1 MKAIRVHE
9 FGPPG
14 VMRLQEVP
22 DPEAG
27 VGQVVVSVR
36 AAGVNP
42 VDAYVRSGNY
52 SRKPPLP
59 YTPGTDAG
67 GVIESVGKDVTLNVG
82 TRVYISGSVTG
93 AYAEKALCLEADV
106 HELPSTVTFPQGAAI
121 NVPYATAYRAL
132 FQRAHAAP
140 GEYVFVH
147 GASGGVGIAAL
158 QLARAAG
165 LRVLGTAG
173 SPKGM
178 ELVLHEG
185 AHYALDHRA
194 PDHFEKALALTD
206 GRGVD
211 VVLEMLANV
220 NLGKDLKIL
229 APGGRVVVVGSRGQ
243 IEIDPRDAMIHDAAV
258 LGMLLLNIPERE
270 LKGIHCALFSGLEN
284 GVLRPVI
291 GKELPLAEAPKAHED
306 VLKSNAYGKM
316 VLIP

>member
-1 MKAIRVHE
+1 
-9 FGPPG
+9 
-14 VMRLQEVP
+14 MRLQEVP

-42 VDAYVRSGNY
+42 VDAYIRAGNY
-52 SRKPPLP
+52 SRKPALP

-258 LGMLLLNIPERE
+258 LGMLLFNIPERE

>member
-1 MKAIRVHE
+1 
-9 FGPPG
+9 
-14 VMRLQEVP
+14 
-22 DPEAG
+22 
-27 VGQVVVSVR
+27 
-36 AAGVNP
+36 
-42 VDAYVRSGNY
+42 
-52 SRKPPLP
+52 
-59 YTPGTDAG
+59 
-67 GVIESVGKDVTLNVG
+67 
-82 TRVYISGSVTG
+82 
-93 AYAEKALCLEADV
+93 
-106 HELPSTVTFPQGAAI
+106 
-121 NVPYATAYRAL
+121 
-132 FQRAHAAP
+132 
-140 GEYVFVH
+140 
-147 GASGGVGIAAL
+147 
-158 QLARAAG
+158 
-165 LRVLGTAG
+165 
-173 SPKGM
+173 M

-258 LGMLLLNIPERE
+258 LGMLLFNIPERE

>member
-9 FGPPG
+9 FGPPD
-14 VMRLQEVP
+14 VMRLEEVP

-27 VGQVVVSVR
+27 VGQVVVRVR

-42 VDAYVRSGNY
+42 VDAYVRAGSY
-52 SRKPPLP
+52 ARKPSLP

-82 TRVYISGSVTG
+82 THVYVSGSVTG
-93 AYAEKALCLEADV
+93 TYAEKALCLEADV
-106 HELPSTVTFPQGAAI
+106 HELPSAVTFPQGAAI

-132 FQRAHAAP
+132 FQRAHATP
-140 GEYVFVH
+140 GEFVLVH

-158 QLARAAG
+158 QIARAAG

-185 AHYALDHRA
+185 AHYALNHQA
-194 PDHFEKALALTD
+194 PDHFEQALTLTG

-229 APGGRVVVVGSRGQ
+229 ALGGRIVVVGSRGPT
-243 IEIDPRDAMIHDAAV
+243 EIDPRDTMIRDAAI
-258 LGMLLLNIPERE
+258 LGMLLFNIPERE
-270 LKGIHCALFSGLEN
+270 LKAIHCALFSGLEN

-291 GKELPLAEAPKAHED
+291 GKELPLAEAPKAHEAI
-306 VLKSNAYGKM
+306 LKSSAYGKI